1 MFKMTQLTGNYH
13 PSLWLEGLCSY
24 SLFVY
29 VYSWVCTCMHA
40 WAHGSLA
47 IPDVFP
53 SHFLLIFLGRT
64 LTEPG
69 AHWSARLVINQTLG
83 ILPSLIM
90 AVGHQALLFMMV
102 LGSTLRS
109 FMDWAI
115 SLASPVSLW
124 LKNLCPFNPGSHC
137 VDSATQLSSRY
148 PMKSPSF
155 VLSCLVCTR
164 EIVAHYIMQASC
176 GVNTTGPCR
185 HTQPLLSHN

>member
-1 MFKMTQLTGNYH
+1 MARG
-13 PSLWLEGLCSY
+13 P
-24 SLFVY
+24 LFILFIC
-29 VYSWVCTCMHA
+29 VCVFMSVCIHA
-40 WAHGSLA
+40 CAHGGLA

-53 SHFLLIFLGRT
+53 SHSLHIFLGRT

-69 AHWSARLVINQTLG
+69 AHWSARLIIYQTLG

-124 LKNLCPFNPGSHC
+124 LKNLCPFDPGSHC
-137 VDSATQLSSRY
+137 VDSATQLSLSHEVSVFR
-148 PMKSPSF
+148 F
-155 VLSCLVCTR
+155 VLSCL
-164 EIVAHYIMQASC
+164 H
-176 GVNTTGPCR
+176 
-185 HTQPLLSHN
+185 